1 MIAEFIVNGSD
12 PKKLLIRALG
22 PSLGVSGSL
31 ADPTLQ
37 LRNSSGTLLAQNDNW
52 KDSQAAEITS
62 TGQAPTQDSESA
74 IVVTLQQP
82 GSYFA
87 VVEGKNSTTG
97 IANVDVID
105 LDEAANSHV
114 ANISTRA
121 VVGTGDN
128 VLFGGLQID
137 GSSPRKVLL
146 RGLGP
151 SAAGTLSDPTLT
163 LRDSNGN
170 LLVFN
175 NNWKDTQQSQ
185 IEATTIPPG
194 NDKESAIVATLAPGS
209 YTAALAA
216 ACPATGTALFEVYD
230 LGDDSPAGAPASS
243 SQPTCAC
250 VPPPNG
256 LVSWWK
262 GEGNTN
268 DVLLNNEGTFNGTPA
283 YGPGEVG
290 QGFSFNGTDQ
300 YVQVPGSASLDITGS
315 ITVDAWVKPNN
326 FSQFREIASKY
337 VPTRSWS
344 LGIRGQGD
352 PDFTAGVI
360 QWGVQNGADTRYVDS
375 PGPITPGVWTH
386 ITGTF
391 NVQTQEVKIYING
404 VDTSA
409 QLEGSAVPVNSIAS
423 DPST

>member
-121 VVGTGDN
+121 VVGTGDS
-128 VLFGGLQID
+128 VMVGGFQID
-137 GSSPRKVLL
+137 GASARKILL
-146 RGLGP
+146 RGIGP
-151 SAAGTLSDPTLT
+151 SLAASGTTNALADPTLT

-170 LLVFN
+170 TLVFN
-175 NNWKDTQQSQ
+175 NDWADTQSSQ
-185 IEATTIPPG
+185 IDATGVAPT
-194 NDKESAIVATLAPGS
+194 DSKESAILATLAPGS
-209 YTAALAA
+209 YTATLAG
-216 ACPATGTALFEVYD
+216 ACAGTGTAVFEAYD
-230 LGDDSPAGAPASS
+230 VGTNSPTNVPASS

-250 VPPPNG
+250 GPPPNG

-290 QGFSFNGTDQ
+290 QGFS
-300 YVQVPGSASLDITGS
+300 
-315 ITVDAWVKPNN
+315 
-326 FSQFREIASKY
+326 
-337 VPTRSWS
+337 
-344 LGIRGQGD
+344 
-352 PDFTAGVI
+352 
-360 QWGVQNGADTRYVDS
+360 
-375 PGPITPGVWTH
+375 
-386 ITGTF
+386 
-391 NVQTQEVKIYING
+391 
-404 VDTSA
+404 
-409 QLEGSAVPVNSIAS
+409 
-423 DPST
+423 